1 MSSADIVASSFNFSE
16 QFVKISSVEKL
27 CLVNVAQTLFLDS
40 GVGISDLLS
49 QVLSNLDLMY
59 GAMN

>member
-1 MSSADIVASSFNFSE
+1 MASSFNFSK
-16 QFVKISSVEKL
+16 QFVKISSIEKL
-27 CLVNVAQTLFLDS
+27 CLVNVAHTLFLDS

-49 QVLSNLDLMY
+49 QVLSSLDLMY